1 MLRILDKNK
10 VPVKGLRKYSD
21 LCIEN
26 SIELDDKTLTFSV
39 PYRNVRSAIVVEG
52 YIETKEDRFVVKEI
66 EKSSEGTANI
76 TAQLDLE
83 SLEGKPFRTFRSEE
97 QTIKAA
103 LQLAFTGTGWTV
115 GECSVSKKRTLSMAN
130 VSALDVLKQALKTYR
145 AEIKID
151 SKKQSIDIYPEI
163 GSDKGVYFSDQLN
176 LRKLTVQYSTYDFYT
191 EIEPY
196 GKDGLTIETVNSGKI
211 YLENHQYSSKKKRC
225 IWKDERYTIADS
237 LKEDAAAKLADMSK
251 PYVSYSADIVDLSRN
266 SQKYSI
272 LQYEIG
278 DTVTLI
284 DHVTGE
290 KEKQR
295 IVSVKIYPE
304 APEKNSCT
312 LANKVLTFDE
322 LAQKYEDTADTVDN
336 ITNDNGQIDGDAI
349 DGIHSRQIIDLENG
363 IIESAYIK
371 ELGVKYLDVSGKITA
386 VEGEFGIL
394 KSNTAQFEETYT
406 KRLEAVEGDIYT
418 LRTTDFTAVN
428 AKIGILDNEFGN
440 IKVLLSG
447 GAGIGE
453 IQNIHLTSQNAV
465 IDSALIRS
473 AVMQTVSVADLLA
486 GTISTNKFL
495 IASDDGG
502 IRIQGATQQWSDTDG
517 TVRMQAGR
525 DANGDFT
532 FSLFDKTGKGILI
545 DATGVKPDA
554 IADGLIV
561 NKMVSDSANIAASKL
576 DINSL
581 FTEINNSSKVI
592 KSMDTIKNY
601 SITALSDAKK
611 YTDECDKLVI
621 KDSQDY
627 SKSYTLSEIGKLEAS
642 GGNLVKGYRFSDD
655 NIKAYWNTAGTIKSG
670 QNDPDGGKNAVAI
683 VADAANCYLASKRNE
698 NTIINAT
705 GRYTVTFWAKASK
718 AQTVTFS
725 FNKVSES
732 IALTTTWKKFSFIKD
747 ITSIATSGSLIIFGG
762 SNSISTGD
770 GTIYI
775 YRPDVRHGYS
785 SEDIFNLLTN
795 NGNIQGMYMTD
806 GKLYWNGTYIKSKSI
821 TTAALAADSVTA
833 EKIKVDDLY
842 SLKASIAGFKISSDT
857 ISHQSITN
865 PESGIGQNYYDTFFS
880 SKDKRLTFRKGPGTS
895 DYITF
900 DIRGLRASGGKR
912 LNLISDAETNDSSEG
927 FSSGAHHSMGHTN
940 IYGNLY
946 VADSFRT
953 AGTKQAVRQTENYGE
968 KGVYCYETPT
978 PHFGDIGSGE
988 ISEDGKCCIDIED
1001 ILKEMINTEMQ
1012 YYVFLQKCGEGDLYV
1027 SECFPDYF
1035 IVTGTPGLRFFWEL
1049 KAKQKGYE
1057 YNRYEGEDRVV
1068 GFRKIAYDEEYIA
1081 ETEKLIEEREEI

>member
-284 DHVTGE
+284 DQAKIDGLSSTISQTYATGSDVQQKLASADATAKGYADAAKQAAVDTAQASAKELLKSYATVTQTQSMIDQKAGSIESKVSSTYATKKSVGE
-290 KEKQR
+290 LQTWKTEASQKITDSA
-295 IVSVKIYPE
+295 IVSTVTSSTEWTKKADKASLISQINQSAEQIKIR
-304 APEKNSCT
+304 
-312 LANKVLTFDE
+312 AN
-322 LAQKYEDTADTVDN
+322 
-336 ITNDNGQIDGDAI
+336 
-349 DGIHSRQIIDLENG
+349 IIDL
-363 IIESAYIK
+363 
-371 ELGVKYLDVSGKITA
+371 
-386 VEGEFGIL
+386 
-394 KSNTAQFEETYT
+394 Q
-406 KRLEAVEGDIYT
+406 
-418 LRTTDFTAVN
+418 
-428 AKIGILDNEFGN
+428 GN
-440 IKVLLSG
+440 IS
-447 GAGIGE
+447 I
-453 IQNIHLTSQNAV
+453 T
-465 IDSALIRS
+465 D
-473 AVMQTVSVADLLA
+473 
-486 GTISTNKFL
+486 ISN
-495 IASDDGG
+495 
-502 IRIQGATQQWSDTDG
+502 
-517 TVRMQAGR
+517 
-525 DANGDFT
+525 DA
-532 FSLFDKTGKGILI
+532 
-545 DATGVKPDA
+545 
-554 IADGLIV
+554 
-561 NKMVSDSANIAASKL
+561 
-576 DINSL
+576 
-581 FTEINNSSKVI
+581 
-592 KSMDTIKNY
+592 MDTIKNY

-988 ISEDGKCCIDIED
+988 ISEDGKCYIDIED